1 MALTVTAPDD
11 CGVNMTL
18 QLPEVSEQLAVVGVT
33 EPPDAVT
40 LTAPLG
46 VLGAPGDTS
55 VTVTV
60 QVED

>member
-11 CGVNMTL
+11 CGVNVTL
-18 QLPEVSEQLAVVGVT
+18 QLPEFSEQLAEVGVT

-40 LTAPLG
+40 LTAPPG
-46 VLGAPGDTS
+46 VLGVPGDAS
-55 VTVTV
+55 VTVTL